1 MWCDSRV
8 LVTSGGKPTKML
20 IELLNLDCGLGGDFY
35 FLLYLC
41 GFSAINNTTYIT
53 YNKKLQET
61 ILLLEKE
68 THIKV
73 YERNPTPH
81 NL

>member
-1 MWCDSRV
+1 MISRV
-8 LVTSGGKPTKML
+8 LVKSGKKSTKML
-20 IELLNLDCGLGGDFY
+20 IELLNLDCGLRGDFY
-35 FLLYLC
+35 FLLYLSV
-41 GFSAINNTTYIT
+41 FSAINNITYMT

-68 THIKV
+68 KKHIKV